1 MLSVSFPSVSVARP
15 LKRKIPAMPAPI
27 MTWNELT
34 PNQKGLQLQ
43 AQLPHRGYISGIP
56 YQRRS
61 PNLGLS
67 KQP

>member
-1 MLSVSFPSVSVARP
+1 
-15 LKRKIPAMPAPI
+15 MPAPI